1 MKIDF
6 GTHIKGRI
14 IDCAFTVAFNPVF
27 DNLLTAVKDATNTGL
42 REAGIDARIA

>member
-6 GTHIKGRI
+6 GTHVHGHI

-27 DNLLTAVKDATNTGL
+27 DELLLAVKESTNEGL
-42 REAGIDARIA
+42 K